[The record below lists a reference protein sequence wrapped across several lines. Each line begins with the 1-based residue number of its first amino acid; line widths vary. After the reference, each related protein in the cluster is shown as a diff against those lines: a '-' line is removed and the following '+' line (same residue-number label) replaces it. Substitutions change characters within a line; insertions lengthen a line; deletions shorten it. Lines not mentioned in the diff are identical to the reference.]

1 MSLCA
6 KYRDWLVTLA
16 IAFALIVACA
26 SFGRAQTLGELN
38 RRLEGLEPQVEE
50 GVSSPQVASE
60 AITQLD
66 AAESEFG
73 EIADDSRNKAA
84 LLDTYERLET
94 MLNRMYTTYQR
105 KKDQC
110 IEVINN
116 GGNCDYDEPEQLALR
131 ALYPLSWLW
140 YEGASLYN
148 DDPGT
153 ARRLLNQAVD
163 GFTDST

>member
-1 MSLCA
+1 M
-6 KYRDWLVTLA
+6 
-16 IAFALIVACA
+16 
-26 SFGRAQTLGELN
+26 Q
-38 RRLEGLEPQVEE
+38 E
-50 GVSSPQVASE
+50 GVSSPQAASE

-73 EIADDSRNKAA
+73 GIADDSRNKAA
-84 LLDTYERLET
+84 LLDTYERLES

-131 ALYPLSWLW
+131 ALYPLVVAVVSRC
-140 YEGASLYN
+140 GAL
-148 DDPGT
+148 
-153 ARRLLNQAVD
+153 Q
-163 GFTDST
+163 